1 MVQLAVAL
9 APAVQEMPQPAQSLL
24 VLSWDSHPVPSR
36 SESQFPHPPTHWSPT
51 HPPLEQLPPVAVSP
65 TLADAIRTPR
75 PVRYREVLASLRAC
89 DGRAIAVT
97 EDEIRS
103 AHHRLARAGLLVEPT
118 SAVAAAAALRY
129 RRTPE
134 GDGTRVAV
142 ILTGM
147 GLKALA
153 GARPV

>member
-1 MVQLAVAL
+1 
-9 APAVQEMPQPAQSLL
+9 
-24 VLSWDSHPVPSR
+24 
-36 SESQFPHPPTHWSPT
+36 
-51 HPPLEQLPPVAVSP
+51 
-65 TLADAIRTPR
+65 
-75 PVRYREVLASLRAC
+75 VRYREVLAALRAC

-97 EDEIRS
+97 EEEIRT

-147 GLKALA
+147 GLKALS
-153 GARPV
+153 GDRPV